1 MLMIVGLYQSSP
13 TFGDVKRN
21 VGDAIEAL
29 SRASMDLVVLPE
41 LFNTGYQFIS
51 REEVA
56 SLAEEIPNGF
66 TCRSMIDLARKKKIH
81 IVFGMAERDNDKL
94 YNSAVLVGP
103 NGFIGGYRK

>member
-1 MLMIVGLYQSSP
+1 MIVGLYQSSP

-56 SLAEEIPNGF
+56 SLAEREKRRFILSSEWLNETMISF
-66 TCRSMIDLARKKKIH
+66 TTLQFWSDPT
-81 IVFGMAERDNDKL
+81 D
-94 YNSAVLVGP
+94 S
-103 NGFIGGYRK
+103 